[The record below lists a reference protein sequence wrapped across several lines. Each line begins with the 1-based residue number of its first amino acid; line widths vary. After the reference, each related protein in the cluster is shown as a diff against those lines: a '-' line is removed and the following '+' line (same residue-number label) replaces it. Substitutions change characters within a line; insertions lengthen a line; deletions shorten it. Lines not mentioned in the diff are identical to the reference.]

1 MGRGGTINRE
11 CPCMVLK
18 VRLGRQRL
26 QSPFYK
32 YVQRIKGKYNK
43 ESKNLNNEVETMKT
57 LKINPKVENILKMKE
72 ITRWA
77 QQ

>member
-26 QSPFYK
+26 QSLRYCK
-32 YVQRIKGKYNK
+32 YAQKVKK
-43 ESKNLNNEVETMKT
+43 TMFKT
-57 LKINPKVENILKMKE
+57 
-72 ITRWA
+72 
-77 QQ
+77 